1 MAGVLVYVTA
11 LCAVN
16 YNKSRLSS
24 IIWNTN
30 ITTQNHQ
37 NEMNM
42 NIEQWFSGGISLNA
56 VSGNLRVLDF
66 LFSFIDT
73 G

>member
-1 MAGVLVYVTA
+1 MT
-11 LCAVN
+11 
-16 YNKSRLSS
+16 
-24 IIWNTN
+24 
-30 ITTQNHQ
+30 
-37 NEMNM
+37 M